1 MIQILAKC
9 WTAMILCYI
18 IASRLRAHKS
28 RMTWV
33 GSVMNVLI
41 YVMVLLLGMR
51 MGANEEVIKS
61 LPSIGLQSLLV
72 TILVIVSG
80 MVGVTVVRKLLH
92 IGRFGRN
99 SAGGEV
105 VTNREEQKKNL
116 RLTLMIAIFTA
127 VGVLLGYFL
136 VIKTLDI
143 RERFMEVTDP
153 LTIYLLVILLGAVGF
168 SLGLDGTIF
177 TNFKKAGI
185 GILLFPLAVIGCNVL
200 AGVIYGLIAPIT
212 VKDGIAVAAG
222 FGWYTYVPTMIS
234 QSGNQVLSAISFL
247 HNVIRETLGIIGI
260 PLVASKIGYIESTA
274 VPGIASMDVCVPIVE
289 RSCDGETMV
298 YGFAIGFAMCL
309 ACPLIIPLCLG

>member
-33 GSVMNVLI
+33 GSFMNVLI

-105 VTNREEQKKNL
+105 MTNREEQKKNL
-116 RLTLMIAIFTA
+116 RFTLMIAIFTA

-143 RERFMEVTDP
+143 RERFM
-153 LTIYLLVILLGAVGF
+153 
-168 SLGLDGTIF
+168 
-177 TNFKKAGI
+177 
-185 GILLFPLAVIGCNVL
+185 
-200 AGVIYGLIAPIT
+200 
-212 VKDGIAVAAG
+212 
-222 FGWYTYVPTMIS
+222 
-234 QSGNQVLSAISFL
+234 
-247 HNVIRETLGIIGI
+247 
-260 PLVASKIGYIESTA
+260 AS
-274 VPGIASMDVCVPIVE
+274 
-289 RSCDGETMV
+289 
-298 YGFAIGFAMCL
+298 
-309 ACPLIIPLCLG
+309 